1 MSPIIPK
8 IGGSACKY
16 IKKSKQCI
24 TPCKIV
30 HNNKVNHKW
39 YCKKTKR
46 CSGRKRH
53 HKKKSS
59 STKKSSSSSTKKSS
73 SSSSK
78 KSYPKKEVEEKKEEE
93 EVVEPT
99 SFTSTAK
106 NTISSITETAK
117 NIFGETKP
125 ETTINKTT

>member
-1 MSPIIPK
+1 MSTIIPK

-16 IKKSKQCI
+16 IKKTKQCI

-30 HNNKVNHKW
+30 HNSKVNHKW

-59 STKKSSSSSTKKSS
+59 GKKT
-73 SSSSK
+73 K
-78 KSYPKKEVEEKKEEE
+78 KSYPKKEVVEKKEEEVE

-106 NTISSITETAK
+106 KTISSITETAQ
-117 NIFGETKP
+117 NLFGENKP
-125 ETTINKTT
+125 EEPKKQE